1 MRGDRH
7 PVTAFVH
14 RGDTER
20 ARDSAPFYIAR
31 SEDRTYIFWLCYGSY
46 TGKRDIRLFFN
57 YVQAN
62 LHEKTQ
68 AEAYRVY
75 MSEAVKNINEIL
87 ANNFNGSYM
96 KISYTDMM
104 KPQKVEERTAEEIID
119 DIRSGLQR
127 LQ

>member
-1 MRGDRH
+1 M
-7 PVTAFVH
+7 
-14 RGDTER
+14 
-20 ARDSAPFYIAR
+20 
-31 SEDRTYIFWLCYGSY
+31 
-46 TGKRDIRLFFN
+46 
-57 YVQAN
+57 
-62 LHEKTQ
+62 HEKKQ

-96 KISYTDMM
+96 KISYMDMM
-104 KPQKVEERTAEEIID
+104 KPQKVEKRTAEQIID

>member
-1 MRGDRH
+1 M
-7 PVTAFVH
+7 
-14 RGDTER
+14 
-20 ARDSAPFYIAR
+20 
-31 SEDRTYIFWLCYGSY
+31 
-46 TGKRDIRLFFN
+46 
-57 YVQAN
+57 
-62 LHEKTQ
+62 HEKTQ

-96 KISYTDMM
+96 KISYMDMM
-104 KPQKVEERTAEEIID
+104 KPQKVEKRTAEEIID

>member
-1 MRGDRH
+1 M
-7 PVTAFVH
+7 
-14 RGDTER
+14 
-20 ARDSAPFYIAR
+20 
-31 SEDRTYIFWLCYGSY
+31 
-46 TGKRDIRLFFN
+46 
-57 YVQAN
+57 
-62 LHEKTQ
+62 HENKQ
-68 AEAYRVY
+68 SEAYKVY

-96 KISYTDMM
+96 KISYMDMM

>member
-1 MRGDRH
+1 M
-7 PVTAFVH
+7 
-14 RGDTER
+14 
-20 ARDSAPFYIAR
+20 
-31 SEDRTYIFWLCYGSY
+31 
-46 TGKRDIRLFFN
+46 
-57 YVQAN
+57 
-62 LHEKTQ
+62 HEKTQ

-96 KISYTDMM
+96 KISYMDMM